1 MTLYRKKDDGQ
12 YPLYDGDIE
21 LLYPGMSIE
30 EAQAYFDIIEE
41 TEPPIHDNTMSP
53 VETDL
58 IFEDGKWK
66 RQWILVQRSEEDI
79 AYENNLEARFS
90 PFYKP

>member
-1 MTLYRKKDDGQ
+1 MTLYRKKDNGQ

-21 LLYPGMSIE
+21 LLYPEMSIE
-30 EAQAYFDIIEE
+30 EAQVYFDIVEE
-41 TEPPIHDNTMSP
+41 TEPPLHDNTKTP
-53 VETDL
+53 VEIDL

-79 AYENNLEARFS
+79 TYENNLEARFS

>member
-21 LLYPGMSIE
+21 LLYPNIDPSEIHN
-30 EAQAYFDIIEE
+30 YLDVVEE
-41 TEPPIHDNTMSP
+41 TEPPLHENTMSP

-66 RQWILVQRSEEDI
+66 RQWILIQRSPEDI
-79 AYENNLEARFS
+79 EYEKDLEARFS